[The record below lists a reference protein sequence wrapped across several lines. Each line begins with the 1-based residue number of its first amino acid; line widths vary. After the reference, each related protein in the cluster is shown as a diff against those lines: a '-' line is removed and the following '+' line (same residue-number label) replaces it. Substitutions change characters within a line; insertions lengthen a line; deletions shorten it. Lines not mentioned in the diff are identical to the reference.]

1 MARVDTEAME
11 KLGGRMAFYD
21 IVDYFYAKIL
31 LDLDLKHYFKNAN
44 MKELREHQVSMLVST
59 IDSNDKYRG
68 KPMELA
74 HKGLGITKN
83 DFSKVAGY
91 LKEALESVKMSS
103 DIIDFIMSEVTSLTD
118 NIIGK

>member
-1 MARVDTEAME
+1 MARISTEAME
-11 KLGGRMAFYD
+11 KLGGRMVFYD

-31 LDLDLKHYFKNAN
+31 LDIGLKPYFKDAN
-44 MKELREHQVSMLVST
+44 MKELREHQVSMLVSI
-59 IDSNDKYRG
+59 IDSNDKYKG

-74 HKGLGITKN
+74 HRGLGITKD
-83 DFSKVAGY
+83 DFVKVAGY

-103 DIIDFIMSEVTSLTD
+103 DIIDIIMSEVEGLSD